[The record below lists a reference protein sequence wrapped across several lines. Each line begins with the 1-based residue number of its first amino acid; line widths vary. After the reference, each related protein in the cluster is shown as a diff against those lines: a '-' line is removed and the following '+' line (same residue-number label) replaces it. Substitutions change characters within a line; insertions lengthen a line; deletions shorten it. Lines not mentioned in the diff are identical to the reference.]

1 MNVEIEVNGKMIK
14 AKKGEVILDA
24 LNANGI
30 HVPTLCHLEGFKP
43 SGACRICVVEA
54 EGRRELIPSCSHP
67 VEEWMKIKTH
77 SPRVIKARRTILEL
91 LLTCHSGGCINCD
104 KNQTCEL
111 QELAAELN
119 ISEHSYIPGSRR
131 KRIDVT
137 SPSVLRD
144 PAKCVLCGRCVRV
157 CEEVE
162 EVAALDFLRRGS
174 RTEVGTVLDKGLNY
188 SSCIHCGQC
197 ILVCPTG
204 ALQEKSSFDAAVR
217 ALQDSGGYPVAL
229 IDPALAASMNEWFGY
244 KPGLDFTNLL
254 ATALKR
260 IGFRKVYS
268 SAWGNEYET
277 GLAVDEFF
285 KLRKKREDRP
295 LFLSGCPAFV
305 RYVEQ
310 SRPDLLND
318 LLPVRP
324 GRQIMTHLL
333 KKQQEGSVVFYLTAC
348 TAAKSE
354 IQSQDRISRPT
365 FYPDFVLT
373 AREVYKLIRLFGIRM
388 EDLAVETQQDLFG
401 AQVRSGY
408 LHAVTGGYLEAGL
421 RIIRSRYPGTAV
433 PHDKIA
439 KLKGLKDIKECS
451 FELEGDNI
459 HLAAIGGIA
468 HFEDWLKETASRKK
482 QAHLVEVMA
491 CPNGCINGGGQPITG
506 SERNLRARIK
516 AVGEMD
522 DLYSGVETRDK
533 MEIPFD
539 FTWAEDDLEIKFG
552 IRSVIR

>member
-1 MNVEIEVNGKMIK
+1 MNIEIEVNGKMIK
-14 AKKGEVILDA
+14 ARKGEMILDA
-24 LNANGI
+24 LNENGI

-54 EGRRELIPSCSHP
+54 EGRNDLIPACSFP

-77 SPRVIKARRTILEL
+77 SARVIQARRTILEL

-119 ISEHSYIPGSRR
+119 ITEHRYIAGSRR
-131 KRIDVT
+131 KKLDVT
-137 SPSVLRD
+137 SPSILRD
-144 PAKCVLCGRCVRV
+144 PTKCVLCGRCVRV
-157 CEEVE
+157 CEEIE

-188 SSCIHCGQC
+188 SSCINCGQC

-204 ALQEKSSFDAAVR
+204 ALQEKSSFDHAVR
-217 ALQDSGGYPVAL
+217 ALQEPGSFPVAL
-229 IDPALAASMNEWFGY
+229 IDPALAVTMNEWFGH

-285 KLRKKREDRP
+285 NKRKDRGDRP

-310 SRPDLLND
+310 SRQDLLPD

-333 KKQQEGSVVFYLTAC
+333 RKQQEGSMVFYLTAC

-354 IQSQDRISRPT
+354 IQSQDKIARPS

-373 AREVYKLIRLFGIRM
+373 GREVYKLIRLFGIRM
-388 EDLAVETQQDLFG
+388 EDLSVESQLDLFG
-401 AQVRSGY
+401 AQARSGY

-421 RIIRSRYPGTAV
+421 RIIQSRNPGTTV
-433 PHDKIA
+433 PHEKIT
-439 KLKGLKDIKECS
+439 KLKGLKDVKECS
-451 FELEGDNI
+451 FELNGENI
-459 HLAAIGGIA
+459 HLAAIGGIGQ
-468 HFEDWLKETASRKK
+468 FEQWMKESASRKK
-482 QAHLVEVMA
+482 HTHLIEVMA
-491 CPNGCINGGGQPITG
+491 CPNGCINGGGQPMTG
-506 SERNLRARIK
+506 IDRNLRARVK

-522 DLYSGVETRDK
+522 DLYSGVETREK

-539 FTWAEDDLEIKFG
+539 FTWEEDDLTVKFG
-552 IRSVIR
+552 VRSVIR